1 MRSTGKLLALLAEDA
16 GQRYADLAA
25 KLNLSAPALHDRVRK
40 LKARGVIRG
49 TMARLDPKA
58 LDRGLAA
65 FIHVD
70 TGAWTCDAIADALE
84 PLGAV
89 EEVHSVAGSA
99 ALIFEGAG
107 AHDRGDGGPAPADP
121 RPALRCAAPQSFH
134 WSCAATSSADPTRC
148 RTRRWARRRAGR
160 RSIRILK
167 KLIDMARPGL
177 APASRKRCAFGR
189 PRRTPAWRPQNEGSQ
204 IASAL
209 EQGAH
214 LCRGRSAGRRPR
226 PPSRPCRGGGASGWR
241 RVGGRPSESREVPWP
256 TGPCTAAPA
265 SAAAR
270 PRASKSTWAG
280 QVGLARAPRNG
291 SAWAWRRTAWKLS
304 PGADRAGP

>member
-1 MRSTGKLLALLAEDA
+1 MDAIDRKLLALLAEDA

-99 ALIFEGAG
+99 ALILKVRVPTTEAMEDLLRRI
-107 AHDRGDGGPAPADP
+107 HDLPAVRGT
-121 RPALRCAAPQSFH
+121 QSFMVLR
-134 WSCAATSSADPTRC
+134 SYIERGPDPMPDAAL
-148 RTRRWARRRAGR
+148 GE
-160 RSIRILK
+160 
-167 KLIDMARPGL
+167 
-177 APASRKRCAFGR
+177 AP
-189 PRRTPAWRPQNEGSQ
+189 
-204 IASAL
+204 
-209 EQGAH
+209 
-214 LCRGRSAGRRPR
+214 
-226 PPSRPCRGGGASGWR
+226 GGA
-241 RVGGRPSESREVPWP
+241 
-256 TGPCTAAPA
+256 
-265 SAAAR
+265 
-270 PRASKSTWAG
+270 
-280 QVGLARAPRNG
+280 
-291 SAWAWRRTAWKLS
+291 
-304 PGADRAGP
+304 